1 MGRGCGVQLDC
12 ATPNKSSSVRLLLL
26 SGLLLC
32 TTLAEAQEAGRA
44 PLSPAAA
51 QRVSLAAF
59 LVPVA
64 AGIVLVAPHDAPDGA
79 VTAGRVLFFSG
90 TLLGPAA
97 GYWLGGAAERGW
109 LGVGIR
115 GGILGATLVTLG
127 TLDDSYSVVPVAM
140 VGSILLLGHAAYDV
154 VRVKSLTAG
163 RQSQLRLGLSPGWVE
178 GTGIGVRVE
187 W

>member
-1 MGRGCGVQLDC
+1 M
-12 ATPNKSSSVRLLLL
+12 RLLLL

-32 TTLAEAQEAGRA
+32 ATLAEAQEAGGA

-59 LVPVA
+59 LVPVV
-64 AGIVLVAPHDAPDGA
+64 AGIVLIAPEDATDGA

-97 GYWLGGAAERGW
+97 GYWLGGAAGRGW

-115 GGILGATLVTLG
+115 AAITGATFAIV
-127 TLDDSYSVVPVAM
+127 DDDYASLSAA
-140 VGSILLLGHAAYDV
+140 GIGGLILLGHAVYDV
-154 VRVKSLTAG
+154 ARVKSITAG
-163 RQSQLRLGLSPGWVE
+163 RQAQLRLGLSPAWVT
-178 GTGIGVRVE
+178 GSGIGLRVE